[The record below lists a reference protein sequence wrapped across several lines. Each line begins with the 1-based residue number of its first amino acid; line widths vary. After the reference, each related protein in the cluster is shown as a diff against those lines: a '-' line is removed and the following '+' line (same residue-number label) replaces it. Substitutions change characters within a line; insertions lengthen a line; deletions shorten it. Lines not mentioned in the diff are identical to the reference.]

1 MADLENAPSP
11 PDPEPERPEGRNW
24 LPMAVG
30 GLLVLLIVGGF
41 TLVGLLG
48 RSRSSNPGDPYLA
61 KLQLSNLHMATAEN
75 FAGGSVTYIEGTAT
89 NAGDRKVTGASVQAI
104 FKNSLG
110 EITQK
115 ETLPLTVV
123 MPNTPY
129 IDYGT
134 LDHSPLAPGQ
144 SRDFRVTV
152 ESLTPDWDGQVPQ
165 LKVVSVGR

>member
-1 MADLENAPSP
+1 MAEPANDPHLSP
-11 PDPEPERPEGRNW
+11 EKHEGRNW

-30 GLLVLLIVGGF
+30 GLLVLLIVAAF
-41 TLVGLLG
+41 TVFGLLG
-48 RSRSSNPGDPYLA
+48 RSRNTNPGDPYLA
-61 KLQLSNLHMATAEN
+61 KLELSNLHMATAQN
-75 FAGGSVTYIEGTAT
+75 FAGGSVTYIEGTVT
-89 NAGDRKVTGASVQAI
+89 NTGDRKIIGASVQAV

-134 LDHSPLAPGQ
+134 LDRAPLAPGQ
-144 SRDFRVTV
+144 SRDFRVTL
-152 ESLTPDWDGQVPQ
+152 ESLTPDWDGQLPQ
-165 LKVVSVGR
+165 LKPVSVGY